1 MVREDKDMAP
11 ATKPVTIVDEAPESA
26 AVARVCVMTADGTVI
41 KQAANVAT
49 TGTVED
55 VVNALVAAGLMAAPA
70 TE

>member
-1 MVREDKDMAP
+1 MAP
-11 ATKPVTIVDEAPESA
+11 ATKPVMIVDEAPESA
-26 AVARVCVMTADGTVI
+26 AVERVCAMAEDGTVI

>member
-1 MVREDKDMAP
+1 MT
-11 ATKPVTIVDEAPESA
+11 ATKPMIMSDEYDVSA
-26 AVARVCVMTADGTVI
+26 APQPVCLMASDGTVV